1 MAATGVAPAASTPAA
16 AGNGAP
22 PAEGAGASAPP
33 PADGDSSILGSELG
47 AAAAHLAS
55 LTGDADL
62 VARFETMASS
72 KDGVSATSA
81 LSTALAAAL
90 DAGPPAGS
98 GDGEAAAAD
107 GAKLPGEADLEG
119 CVQVLLSLVKNV
131 CHMEEEVVV
140 AVAKAL
146 SGGAAYGSLR
156 LRSMALLYNSVAE
169 SSTTVRYALLLDTIR
184 LAAKVGRVDMV
195 ADSVVPQLGHYITAW
210 GLSKGTSRDLYAAAY
225 DAMAGCGDTY
235 TATAFDINFQ
245 RLKTLNGAD
254 AAALDAA
261 RPAASAAVVAA
272 VGLPTMFR
280 FDTLLELD
288 AVTRLRDAGD
298 APSASVFRLLDL
310 FVHGVLPDL
319 TAFLAEEGV
328 ATALDAAGV
337 DTAAAVHKMRLLS
350 LTSLGLDSQQLSY
363 ETIATAL
370 DVPEGDVE
378 EWVIRAIGLD
388 LLDAKLNQLDQ
399 TVAVHRST
407 QRAFSKEEWR
417 PLSERINVWKEN
429 VAELVITL
437 AEARNNKKAPFVA

>member
-1 MAATGVAPAASTPAA
+1 MAATEAAPAAAAPAASASATPPAA
-16 AGNGAP
+16 TEAATT
-22 PAEGAGASAPP
+22 SSV
-33 PADGDSSILGSELG
+33 DGDSSILGSELG

-55 LTGDADL
+55 LTGDTDL

-72 KDGVSATSA
+72 KDGVSATTA

-90 DAGPPAGS
+90 DAGPPA
-98 GDGEAAAAD
+98 DAAAPAD
-107 GAKLPGEADLEG
+107 GAKQSGEADLEG

-131 CHMEEEVVV
+131 CHMEEGVVR

-146 SGGAAYGSLR
+146 SSGEGYGSLR
-156 LRSMALLYNSVAE
+156 LRSMALLYNSVPEA
-169 SSTTVRYALLLDTIR
+169 STTVRYALLLDTIR
-184 LAAKVGRVDMV
+184 LAARVGRVDMV
-195 ADSVVPQLGHYITAW
+195 ADSVVPQLSHYIATW
-210 GLSKGTSRDLYAAAY
+210 GLSKDAARDLYAAAY
-225 DAMAGCGDTY
+225 DAMASCGDTY
-235 TATAFDINFQ
+235 TSAAFDINFQ
-245 RLKTLNGAD
+245 RLKTLNGSD

-272 VGLPTMFR
+272 VGLPCMFR

-288 AVTRLRDAGD
+288 AVTRLRDGGD
-298 APSASVFRLLDL
+298 PASATIFRLLDL

-319 TAFLAEEGV
+319 TAFLAEDGV
-328 ATALDAAGV
+328 TAAVDAAGV
-337 DTAAAVHKMRLLS
+337 DTAAAVYKMRLLS
-350 LTSLGLDSQQLSY
+350 LIGLGLDSQQLSY
-363 ETIATAL
+363 ETIASAL
-370 DVPEGDVE
+370 DVPEAEVE

-388 LLDAKLNQLDQ
+388 LVDAKLNQLDR

-437 AEARNNKKAPFVA
+437 AEARNNKQAPYAM

>member
-1 MAATGVAPAASTPAA
+1 MAGTEAPPAAAAPAAS
-16 AGNGAP
+16 GSEAP
-22 PAEGAGASAPP
+22 PAANAAAATAA
-33 PADGDSSILGSELG
+33 ADGDSSILGSELG

-62 VARFETMASS
+62 VARVETMASS

-90 DAGPPAGS
+90 DAGPPA
-98 GDGEAAAAD
+98 DAPAD
-107 GAKLPGEADLEG
+107 GAKQSGEADLEG

-131 CHMEEEVVV
+131 CHMEEGVVR

-146 SGGAAYGSLR
+146 SGGDGYGSLR
-156 LRSMALLYNSVAE
+156 LRSMALLYNSVPEA
-169 SSTTVRYALLLDTIR
+169 STTVRYALLLDTIR
-184 LAAKVGRVDMV
+184 LAARVGRVDMV
-195 ADSVVPQLGHYITAW
+195 ADSVVPQLSRYIATW
-210 GLSKGTSRDLYAAAY
+210 SLSKEAARDLYAAAY
-225 DAMAGCGDTY
+225 DAMVSCGDTY
-235 TATAFDINFQ
+235 TSASFDINFQ
-245 RLKTLNGAD
+245 RLKTLNGCD

-272 VGLPTMFR
+272 VGLPSMFR

-288 AVTRLRDAGD
+288 AVTRLRDSGD
-298 APSASVFRLLDL
+298 TPSATIFRLLDL

-319 TAFLAEEGV
+319 TAFLAEAGV
-328 ATALDAAGV
+328 SATLDGAGV

-350 LTSLGLDSQQLSY
+350 LISLGLDSQQLSY
-363 ETIATAL
+363 EAIASAL
-370 DVPEGDVE
+370 DVPEADVE

-388 LLDAKLNQLDQ
+388 LVDAKLNQLDR

-437 AEARNNKKAPFVA
+437 AEARNNKNAPFAM